1 MRIQEPVILSALQ
14 KGACIKTFYRAS
26 ARAAGSTDRR
36 IPDGY
41 VLESPGER
49 NEVILSHTDFQ
60 SVEKRLTETE
70 TWEQVVGS
78 VLFGGSTWT
87 LRPDMNDSSMRE
99 LD

>member
-1 MRIQEPVILSALQ
+1 MRIPEQVILSAQQ

-26 ARAAGSTDRR
+26 VRLAGSTARR
-36 IPDGY
+36 TPDGY

-60 SVEKRLTETE
+60 SVEKRLAETA
-70 TWEQVVGS
+70 TWEQIVGN

-87 LRPDMNDSSMRE
+87 LHPDMGDE
-99 LD
+99 

>member
-1 MRIQEPVILSALQ
+1 MRIQEQVILSALR

-41 VLESPGER
+41 VLESLGER

-70 TWEQVVGS
+70 TWQQIVGS
-78 VLFGGSTWT
+78 ILFGGSTWT
-87 LRPDMNDSSMRE
+87 LRPDIDDKEIIR
-99 LD
+99 

>member
-1 MRIQEPVILSALQ
+1 MRIPEQIILSALQ
-14 KGACIKTFYRAS
+14 KGACIKTFYRTS
-26 ARAAGSTDRR
+26 ARR

-60 SVEKRLTETE
+60 SVEKRLAETE
-70 TWEQVVGS
+70 TWEQIVGS

-87 LRPDMNDSSMRE
+87 LRPDMDDE
-99 LD
+99 

>member
-1 MRIQEPVILSALQ
+1 MRIQEQVILSALQ
-14 KGACIKTFYRAS
+14 KGACIKTFYRVS
-26 ARAAGSTDRR
+26 ARAADPTDRR

-49 NEVILSHTDFQ
+49 YEVILSHTDFQ
-60 SVEKRLTETE
+60 SVAKRLAETE
-70 TWEQVVGS
+70 TWQQIVGS

-99 LD
+99 PD

>member
-1 MRIQEPVILSALQ
+1 MRIPEQVILPALQ
-14 KGACIKTFYRAS
+14 KGASIKTFYRTS
-26 ARAAGSTDRR
+26 ARAAGSAARR

-60 SVEKRLTETE
+60 SVEKRLTET
-70 TWEQVVGS
+70 WKQIVGS

-87 LRPDMNDSSMRE
+87 LFPDMGDE
-99 LD
+99 

>member
-1 MRIQEPVILSALQ
+1 MRIPEQVILSALQ
-14 KGACIKTFYRAS
+14 KGACIKTFSRTS
-26 ARAAGSTDRR
+26 ARAAGSADRR

-70 TWEQVVGS
+70 TWEQIVGN
-78 VLFGGSTWT
+78 VLFGGSTWA
-87 LRPDMNDSSMRE
+87 LRPDTDDSSMRE
-99 LD
+99 RD

>member
-1 MRIQEPVILSALQ
+1 M
-14 KGACIKTFYRAS
+14 
-26 ARAAGSTDRR
+26 
-36 IPDGY
+36 
-41 VLESPGER
+41 ESPGER

-70 TWEQVVGS
+70 TWQQIVGS

-99 LD
+99 PD

>member
-1 MRIQEPVILSALQ
+1 MRIQEQVILSALQ

-26 ARAAGSTDRR
+26 ARVAGSTERR

-60 SVEKRLTETE
+60 SVERWLAETE
-70 TWEQVVGS
+70 TWEQIVGS
-78 VLFGGSTWT
+78 VLFGGSSWT
-87 LRPDMNDSSMRE
+87 LRLEMNDSSMQE

>member
-1 MRIQEPVILSALQ
+1 MRIPEQVILSALQ

-26 ARAAGSTDRR
+26 PGLAGSTARR

-60 SVEKRLTETE
+60 PVENGLQKEKP
-70 TWEQVVGS
+70 GS
-78 VLFGGSTWT
+78 KPWKVYFYGPSLRKGSEK
-87 LRPDMNDSSMRE
+87 NK
-99 LD
+99 

>member
-1 MRIQEPVILSALQ
+1 MRIQEQVILSALQ

-26 ARAAGSTDRR
+26 GSADRR

-60 SVEKRLTETE
+60 SVEKRLAETE
-70 TWEQVVGS
+70 TWEQIVGN

-99 LD
+99 PG

>member
-1 MRIQEPVILSALQ
+1 MRIQEQVNLSALQ
-14 KGACIKTFYRAS
+14 KGTCIKTFYRAS
-26 ARAAGSTDRR
+26 ARTAGSTGRR

-60 SVEKRLTETE
+60 FVEKWPAETE
-70 TWEQVVGS
+70 IWEQIVGS

-87 LRPDMNDSSMRE
+87 LRPDMNDSSMRK

>member
-1 MRIQEPVILSALQ
+1 MRIQEHVILSALQ

-26 ARAAGSTDRR
+26 ARAAGSMDRR

-60 SVEKRLTETE
+60 SVERQLTETE
-70 TWEQVVGS
+70 TWQQIVGS

-99 LD
+99 PD